1 MFEFALFVCHEKRI
15 AGDLLT
21 AETFILTF
29 IGVFRCL
36 NTYNTLLSLVP

>member
-29 IGVFRCL
+29 SGFFDVS
-36 NTYNTLLSLVP
+36 TLTTLC